1 MYIVDLNISLCFES
15 ASPCALDVEVFKQT
29 VLKKR
34 ECPKYT
40 GFLQSG
46 KCQREILDSNSKY
59 GWHRASHCKWNI
71 ILMLPIWNLTCGFL
85 SGFSL
90 TVWKQENEV
99 NGTTLTTA
107 EIVVLQEDLGLSR
120 YFLDSACSRS
130 TALYNPHIDYWR
142 NGNYRAKLICV
153 LCYRFSL
160 SCWMVLRR

>member
-1 MYIVDLNISLCFES
+1 MSQRAPVPWMLKSLNKLF
-15 ASPCALDVEVFKQT
+15 LR
-29 VLKKR
+29 R
-34 ECPKYT
+34 ENVQNTQGSYNQVNAKEKYLT
-40 GFLQSG
+40 
-46 KCQREILDSNSKY
+46 
-59 GWHRASHCKWNI
+59 AI
-71 ILMLPIWNLTCGFL
+71 ILMLPIWKLTCGFL

-160 SCWMVLRR
+160 NCWMVLRR

>member
-15 ASPCALDVEVFKQT
+15 ASPCALYVEVFKQT

-40 GFLQSG
+40 GFLQSS
-46 KCQREILDSNSKY
+46 KCQREIFDSNSKF
-59 GWHRASHCKWNI
+59 GWHRVSHCNWNV
-71 ILMLPIWNLTCGFL
+71 ILMVPKLTCGFL
-85 SGFSL
+85 SDFSL
-90 TVWKQENEV
+90 TVWKVENEV

-130 TALYNPHIDYWR
+130 TTLYNPHIDYWR
-142 NGNYRAKLICV
+142 NGNYRVKLIKH
-153 LCYRFSL
+153 SL
-160 SCWMVLRR
+160 LWIYT